1 MIVEYAEVNVV
12 PRTLPWV
19 LPALLVMKDLTFD
32 FDMRLH
38 EMGTHPVMGI
48 QNNAYMEELWLM
60 SGLVIQKWNWHPM
73 PIEAG
78 LVQVH
83 SRHFCLDLVDW
94 DGLFK

>member
-12 PRTLPWV
+12 PRTLPLV

-48 QNNAYMEELWLM
+48 QNNAYMGEL
-60 SGLVIQKWNWHPM
+60 
-73 PIEAG
+73 
-78 LVQVH
+78 
-83 SRHFCLDLVDW
+83 
-94 DGLFK
+94 